1 MCYHLCVMKVK
12 EYVQEDG
19 LSPFNKWFNRL
30 DAQAAA
36 KVVVAISRLE
46 QGNTSN
52 IKWFKG
58 LGEYRINWGPG
69 YRLYLI
75 QEGDELIVL
84 FGGGT
89 KRSQRKDIDKAIKLL
104 QEYKSRKKG

>member
-1 MCYHLCVMKVK
+1 MEVK
-12 EYVQEDG
+12 EYVRIDG
-19 LSPFNKWFNRL
+19 SNPFNKWFNRL

-36 KVVVAISRLE
+36 KVTIAIARLE
-46 QGNTSN
+46 QGNSSN

-69 YRLYLI
+69 YRLYFA
-75 QEGDELIVL
+75 QEGKKLIIL

-89 KRSQRKDIDKAIKLL
+89 KKRQQKDIERAAELL
-104 QEYKSRKKG
+104 REYKSRKRSR